1 MWRVVDVAE
10 DDRVL
15 SLSRGNLKVSDG
27 DRELGRIPLSDIQC
41 VLVHGHGAMLSLSL
55 GAALADAG
63 IPLVLCGRNH
73 APVALSLPVSG
84 NFEQAARLT
93 AQASLSLPRR
103 KQLWRRLVMAKI
115 ASQARALEISGCAG
129 HAGLAKFAKAVRSG
143 DPDNVEAR
151 AARFYWRRLLG
162 DDFRRDPDGDGLNA
176 HLNYGYTV
184 VRAAMARAVV
194 GSGLTPGL
202 GLHHRSRLN
211 AFQLVDDLMEPF
223 RPLVDHAVRRNWKDW
238 TGDVTEAAKR
248 DLARIVNGTMATVAG
263 SSPVSRVM
271 STLAHSLAEVCAGE
285 AENLA
290 WPLDW
295 ALLTQETLDLDNQT
309 RTQVG
314 PAASSRPRGRVDE
327 RRLRIPGHV
336 ARGVF

>member
-1 MWRVVDVAE
+1 MRSYGPSALAWTPPQLITWRVVDIAE

-15 SLSRGNLKVSDG
+15 SLSRCCLKVSCDG
-27 DRELGRIPLSDIQC
+27 GELGRVPLSDIQC

-55 GAALADAG
+55 GAALAEAG

-73 APVALSLPVSG
+73 APAALSLPVSG

-115 ASQARALEISGCAG
+115 ASQARALELAG
-129 HAGLAKFAKAVRSG
+129 QPDHVRLAGLAKSVRSG

-151 AARFYWRRLLG
+151 AARFYWRRLMG

-176 HLNYGYTV
+176 HLNYGYAV

-194 GSGLTPGL
+194 AAGLTPGL

-223 RPLVDHAVRRNWKDW
+223 RPLADHAVWRNRKDW
-238 TGDVTEAAKR
+238 AGEVGTEAKR
-248 DLARIVNGTMATVAG
+248 ELAQVVNGAMATEAG
-263 SSPVSRVM
+263 RTRSR
-271 STLAHSLAEVCAGE
+271 
-285 AENLA
+285 
-290 WPLDW
+290 
-295 ALLTQETLDLDNQT
+295 
-309 RTQVG
+309 
-314 PAASSRPRGRVDE
+314 ASCRC
-327 RRLRIPGHV
+327 
-336 ARGVF
+336 

>member
-1 MWRVVDVAE
+1 MWRVVDIADE
-10 DDRVL
+10 NRLL
-15 SLSRGNLKVSDG
+15 SLSRGSLKVSEDG
-27 DRELGRIPLSDIQC
+27 VELGRVPLSDIQC

-55 GAALADAG
+55 GTALAEAG

-115 ASQARALEISGCAG
+115 ASQARALEISGRPG
-129 HAGLAKFAKAVRSG
+129 HAGLAKFARSVRSG

-151 AARFYWRRLLG
+151 AARFYWRRLMG
-162 DDFRRDPDGDGLNA
+162 GGFRRDPDGDGLNA
-176 HLNYGYTV
+176 HLNYGYAV
-184 VRAAMARAVV
+184 VRAAMARGVV
-194 GSGLTPGL
+194 GTGLAPGL

-223 RPLVDHAVRRNWKDW
+223 RPLVDLAVWRNREGW
-238 TGDVTEAAKR
+238 TGEMTTMAKR
-248 DLARIVNGTMATVAG
+248 ELAQIVNGVMATATG
-263 SSPVSRVM
+263 SNSVSRVM
-271 STLAHSLAEVCAGE
+271 SMLAHSLAEVCAGR
-285 AENLA
+285 AKDLA

-295 ALLTQETLDLDNQT
+295 GLLTQTELDL
-309 RTQVG
+309 
-314 PAASSRPRGRVDE
+314 
-327 RRLRIPGHV
+327 GH
-336 ARGVF
+336 

>member
-1 MWRVVDVAE
+1 MWRVVDVSDE
-10 DDRVL
+10 NRVL
-15 SLSRGNLKVSDG
+15 SLSRGSLKVSGDG
-27 DRELGRIPLSDIQC
+27 GELGRVPLSDIQC

-103 KQLWRRLVMAKI
+103 KQLWRQLVMAKI
-115 ASQARALEISGCAG
+115 ASQARALEISGHPG
-129 HAGLAKFAKAVRSG
+129 HAGLARLAKSVRSG

-151 AARFYWRRLLG
+151 AARFYWRRLMG
-162 DDFRRDPDGDGLNA
+162 GGFRRDPDGDGLNA
-176 HLNYGYTV
+176 HLNYGYAV

-194 GSGLTPGL
+194 GAGLAPGL

-223 RPLVDHAVRRNWKDW
+223 RPLVDRAVWRNRKDW
-238 TGDVTEAAKR
+238 TGEVTTMAKR
-248 DLARIVNGTMATVAG
+248 ELAHIVNGVMATAAG
-263 SSPVSRVM
+263 SSSVSRVM
-271 STLAHSLAEVCAGE
+271 SMLAHSLADVCTGQAKD
-285 AENLA
+285 LA
-290 WPLDW
+290 WPFDW
-295 ALLTQETLDLDNQT
+295 GLLTQTELDF
-309 RTQVG
+309 
-314 PAASSRPRGRVDE
+314 
-327 RRLRIPGHV
+327 GH
-336 ARGVF
+336 

>member
-1 MWRVVDVAE
+1 MTWRVVDIAE
-10 DDRVL
+10 EDRVL
-15 SLSRGNLKVSDG
+15 ALSRGSLKVSG
-27 DRELGRIPLSDIQC
+27 NGCEIGRVPLSDIQC

-55 GAALADAG
+55 GAALAEAG

-84 NFEQAARLT
+84 NFEQAARLA

-115 ASQARALEISGCAG
+115 ASQARALELAG
-129 HAGLAKFAKAVRSG
+129 QPDHARLAKLAKSVRSG

-151 AARFYWRRLLG
+151 AARFYWRRLMG

-176 HLNYGYTV
+176 HLNYGYAV

-194 GSGLTPGL
+194 GAGLAPGM

-223 RPLVDHAVRRNWKDW
+223 RPLVDHVVRRNRKDW
-238 TGDVTEAAKR
+238 SGEVDTEAKR
-248 DLARIVNGTMATVAG
+248 EMAQIVNGAMTTAAG
-263 SSPVSRVM
+263 ANTVSRVM
-271 STLAHSLAEVCAGE
+271 SMLAHSLAELCMGE
-285 AENLA
+285 ATELS

-295 ALLTQETLDLDNQT
+295 GLVAQTELDFAN
-309 RTQVG
+309 
-314 PAASSRPRGRVDE
+314 RP
-327 RRLRIPGHV
+327 
-336 ARGVF
+336 

>member
-1 MWRVVDVAE
+1 MWRVIDIAS
-10 DDRVL
+10 DNRVL
-15 SLSRGNLKVSDG
+15 SLSRGSLTISSG
-27 DRELGRIPLSDIQC
+27 GSELGRAPLSDIQC

-63 IPLVLCGRNH
+63 IPLVLCDSNH

-93 AQASLSLPRR
+93 AQAALPLPRR

-115 ASQARALEISGCAG
+115 AAQARALEIAG
-129 HAGLAKFAKAVRSG
+129 HPDHAALAKLANSVRSG

-151 AARFYWRRLLG
+151 AARFYWQRLMG
-162 DDFRRDPDGDGLNA
+162 SDFRRDPGGDGLNA
-176 HLNYGYTV
+176 HLNYGYAI

-194 GSGLTPGL
+194 GAGMTPGL

-223 RPLVDHAVRRNWKDW
+223 RPLVDHTVWRNRKDW
-238 TGDVTEAAKR
+238 AGEVETPAKQE
-248 DLARIVNGTMATVAG
+248 LAQVINGAMATASG
-263 SSPVSRVM
+263 STPVSRVM
-271 STLAHSLAEVCAGE
+271 SMLTRSLAEICIGQAR
-285 AENLA
+285 NLA

-295 ALLTQETLDLDNQT
+295 SLAAQTEFDL
-309 RTQVG
+309 
-314 PAASSRPRGRVDE
+314 AHRP
-327 RRLRIPGHV
+327 
-336 ARGVF
+336 

>member
-1 MWRVVDVAE
+1 MWRVVDISE

-15 SLSRGNLKVSDG
+15 SLSRGSLKVSG
-27 DRELGRIPLSDIQC
+27 GEGELGRVPLSDIQC
-41 VLVHGHGAMLSLSL
+41 VLVHGHSAMLSLSL
-55 GAALADAG
+55 GAALAEAG

-115 ASQARALEISGCAG
+115 ASQARALEISGHPG
-129 HAGLAKFAKAVRSG
+129 HAGLARLAKSVRSG

-151 AARFYWRRLLG
+151 AARFYWRRLMG
-162 DDFRRDPDGDGLNA
+162 GGFRRDPDGDGLNA
-176 HLNYGYTV
+176 HLNYGYAV

-194 GSGLTPGL
+194 GAGLAPGL

-223 RPLVDHAVRRNWKDW
+223 RPLVDRVVWRNRQDW
-238 TGDVTEAAKR
+238 TGDVAAAAKR
-248 DLARIVNGTMATVAG
+248 DLAGVVNGVMATAMG

-271 STLAHSLAEVCAGE
+271 STLAHSLAEVCIGE

-295 ALLTQETLDLDNQT
+295 ALLTQGTFDLDNQ
-309 RTQVG
+309 
-314 PAASSRPRGRVDE
+314 A
-327 RRLRIPGHV
+327 
-336 ARGVF
+336 

>member
-1 MWRVVDVAE
+1 MWRVVDIADE
-10 DDRVL
+10 NRIL
-15 SLSRGNLKVSDG
+15 SLSRGSLKVSSDG
-27 DRELGRIPLSDIQC
+27 HELGRVPLSDIQC
-41 VLVHGHGAMLSLSL
+41 VLVHGHSAMLSLSL
-55 GAALADAG
+55 GAALAEAG

-115 ASQARALEISGCAG
+115 ASQARALEIAG
-129 HAGLAKFAKAVRSG
+129 QSDHALLARLAKSVRSG

-151 AARFYWRRLLG
+151 AARFYWRRLMG
-162 DDFRRDPDGDGLNA
+162 GDFRRDSAGDGLNA

-194 GSGLTPGL
+194 GVGLAPGL

-211 AFQLVDDLMEPF
+211 GFQLVDDLMEPF
-223 RPLVDHAVRRNWKDW
+223 RPLVDHAVWRNRKDW
-238 TGDVTEAAKR
+238 TGEVEAAAKR
-248 DLARIVNGTMATVAG
+248 ELARIVNGPMATTAG
-263 SSPVSRVM
+263 TNTVSRVM
-271 STLAHSLAEVCAGE
+271 SMLAHSLAGVCTGE
-285 AENLA
+285 TGELS

-295 ALLTQETLDLDNQT
+295 GLVSQIDLDL
-309 RTQVG
+309 
-314 PAASSRPRGRVDE
+314 AYRP
-327 RRLRIPGHV
+327 
-336 ARGVF
+336 

>member
-1 MWRVVDVAE
+1 MWRVVDISDE
-10 DDRVL
+10 NRVL
-15 SLSRGNLKVSDG
+15 SLSRGSLKVSDG
-27 DRELGRIPLSDIQC
+27 NGELGRVPLSDIQC

-84 NFEQAARLT
+84 NFEHAARLT
-93 AQASLSLPRR
+93 AQASLSLPKR

-115 ASQARALEISGCAG
+115 ASQARALEIAEHAD
-129 HAGLAKFAKAVRSG
+129 HAGLARLARSVRSG

-162 DDFRRDPDGDGLNA
+162 DAFRRDPDGDGLNA
-176 HLNYGYTV
+176 HLNYGYAV
-184 VRAAMARAVV
+184 VRASMARSIV
-194 GSGLTPGL
+194 GAGLAPGL

-223 RPLVDHAVRRNWKDW
+223 RPLVDREVWRNRDDW
-238 TGDVTEAAKR
+238 TGEVTAAAKR
-248 DLARIVNGTMATVAG
+248 ELAQVVNGVMATAAG
-263 SSPVSRVM
+263 ASPVSRVM
-271 STLAHSLAEVCAGE
+271 SMLTRSLAEVCTGE
-285 AENLA
+285 ATDLA

-295 ALLTQETLDLDNQT
+295 GPLAQATLDFGD
-309 RTQVG
+309 
-314 PAASSRPRGRVDE
+314 
-327 RRLRIPGHV
+327 
-336 ARGVF
+336 